1 MNTPM
6 FHCRSVSHHR
16 TPLAT
21 REQLSLTADQQ
32 TDWLDSHQDTEAII
46 VSTCNRLELYAHVST
61 SRRMDALWGDLL
73 LMRGMVPADVAA
85 YTVARSGV
93 EATQHLFRVS
103 CGLESMALG
112 EPQILGQIIH
122 AHEHAH
128 EHHTVGTALALLF
141 RAAIHAAK
149 RARTETHIANGSASV
164 SSLGIARAEEING
177 PLTNREILVIGAGE
191 MAQTIVKAL
200 VQRDVTHVT
209 VLSRTYD
216 HASRLAEEWGVH
228 ARPVTALKEAMI
240 AADVVFTTSSAP
252 YTILAREDVA
262 PIMAARPDHALCIID
277 IAVPRDVARDVAQ
290 IPGICLHDIDDLQ
303 HVIEENLAEREAD
316 IPAVERI
323 IEHELTLFWRQ
334 YRARSVVPT
343 IRQLREHAEDLRQA
357 ELSWAYNRL
366 DPANERERQLFDQFS
381 HRFMNKMLHHVTLN
395 LKAKAGEDD
404 GALFAAVARDLFGLE
419 EPAK

>member
-1 MNTPM
+1 
-6 FHCRSVSHHR
+6 
-16 TPLAT
+16 
-21 REQLSLTADQQ
+21 
-32 TDWLDSHQDTEAII
+32 
-46 VSTCNRLELYAHVST
+46 
-61 SRRMDALWGDLL
+61 
-73 LMRGMVPADVAA
+73 MVPADVAA

-112 EPQILGQIIH
+112 EPQILGQITH
-122 AHEHAH
+122 AYEHAH

-164 SSLGIARAEEING
+164 SSLGIARAEAVRG
-177 PLTNREILVIGAGE
+177 PLSDRDILVIGAGE

-200 VQRDVTHVT
+200 VH
-209 VLSRTYD
+209 
-216 HASRLAEEWGVH
+216 WGVH

-252 YTILAREDVA
+252 YTILAREDVE
-262 PIMAARPDHALCIID
+262 PVMAARPDHALCIID

-290 IPGICLHDIDDLQ
+290 IPGVCLHDIDDLQ
-303 HVIEENLAEREAD
+303 HVIEENLAEREAN

-323 IEHELTLFWRQ
+323 IEHELTLFWHE

-366 DPANERERQLFDQFS
+366 DPANEHERQLFEQFS
-381 HRFMNKMLHHVTLN
+381 HRFMNKMLHHVTRN
-395 LKAKAGEDD
+395 LRAKAGEDD

-419 EPAK
+419 EPAT